1 MEERRRINRVEF
13 DAPSVIV
20 VCDSLKKIYV
30 TVKNLSPLGMAVSVP
45 KETEC
50 LLGKDI
56 IIVADTLIMYAD
68 VIRED
73 ENSDGTRTVA
83 ISARKFTPD
92 VLEYLFNHIALDE
105 NEEE

>member
-13 DAPSVIV
+13 EAPSVIV
-20 VCDSLKKIYV
+20 VRDSLKKIYAS
-30 TVKNLSPLGMAVSVP
+30 VKNLSPLGMAVTVP
-45 KETEC
+45 ADTESI
-50 LLGKDI
+50 LGKDI

-73 ENSDGTRTVA
+73 KNPDGTVTVA
-83 ISARKFTPD
+83 ISARKFTND

-105 NEEE
+105 E